1 MSTGQW
7 ALQQAIYSELSGD
20 SELTSTLGASVYDD
34 VPDHQAVTF
43 PYVNI
48 GEDTTLD
55 YSTKDLV
62 GSETTL
68 NMHVWSRYRGS
79 KEVKQIMDR
88 VHSLLHDSNLTVT
101 GRNLINLRVEFSDV
115 LRDPDGI
122 TRHGVMRFRAV
133 MLGTS

>member
-7 ALQQAIYSELSGD
+7 EFQQALFTALNGD
-20 SELTSTLGASVYDD
+20 STLTTTLGASIFDH

-43 PYVNI
+43 PYVVI
-48 GEDTTLD
+48 GEDTMLD

-62 GSETTL
+62 GSDVTVTL
-68 NMHVWSRYRGS
+68 HVWSQYRGS
-79 KEVKQIMDR
+79 KEVKQVMDR
-88 VHSLLHDSNLTVT
+88 VHTLLHDSNLTVT
-101 GRNLINLRVEFSDV
+101 GRNLINLRSEFSDV

>member
-7 ALQQAIYSELSGD
+7 ELQQAIYSELSGD

-34 VPDHQAVTF
+34 VPDHEAVTF

-101 GRNLINLRVEFSDV
+101 GRNFINLRAEFSDV

>member
-101 GRNLINLRVEFSDV
+101 GRNLINLRAEFSDV

>member
-7 ALQQAIYSELSGD
+7 ELQQAIYSELSGD

-101 GRNLINLRVEFSDV
+101 GRNLINLRAEFSDV

>member
-7 ALQQAIYSELSGD
+7 EFQQALFTVLSGD
-20 SELTSTLGASVYDD
+20 SNLTTTLGASIYDD

-43 PYVNI
+43 PYVTI
-48 GEDTTLD
+48 GEDTMLD

-62 GSETTL
+62 GSDVTVNL
-68 NMHVWSRYRGS
+68 HVWSRYRGS
-79 KEVKQIMDR
+79 KEVKQVMDR
-88 VHSLLHDSNLTVT
+88 VHTLLHDSNLTVT
-101 GRNLINLRVEFSDV
+101 GRNLINLRSEFSDV

>member
-7 ALQQAIYSELSGD
+7 EFQQALFTALNGD
-20 SELTSTLGASVYDD
+20 STLTTTLGASIFDD

-43 PYVNI
+43 PYVVI
-48 GEDTTLD
+48 GEDTMLD

-62 GSETTL
+62 GSDVTVTL
-68 NMHVWSRYRGS
+68 HVWSQYRGS
-79 KEVKQIMDR
+79 KEVKQVMDR
-88 VHSLLHDSNLTVT
+88 VHTLLHDSNLTVT
-101 GRNLINLRVEFSDV
+101 GRNLINLRSEFSDV

>member
-7 ALQQAIYSELSGD
+7 ELQQAIYSELSGD

-101 GRNLINLRVEFSDV
+101 GRNFINLRAEFSDV

>member
-7 ALQQAIYSELSGD
+7 EFQQALFTVLSGD
-20 SELTSTLGASVYDD
+20 SNLTTTLSASIYDD

-43 PYVNI
+43 PYVTI
-48 GEDTTLD
+48 GEDTMLD

-62 GSETTL
+62 GSDVTVNL
-68 NMHVWSRYRGS
+68 HVWSRYRGS
-79 KEVKQIMDR
+79 KEVKQVMDR
-88 VHSLLHDSNLTVT
+88 VHTLLHDSNLTVT
-101 GRNLINLRVEFSDV
+101 GRNLINLRSEFSDV